1 MLRAVADKY
10 APLILEALARA
21 AAQPEGTPLFS
32 RKGVLGLFPNSAVG
46 KPAAQKALS
55 EHWLQGDADGTSYVA
70 TNAGLHH
77 LIDTQSPKA
86 VLNDFVRVLEDR
98 ESQVQHLVNETE
110 RLADGL
116 HSLREVLGQMLP
128 RVESTRLPSRGVMT
142 TSDLADCLLTR
153 LRDWSSLQDCP
164 LPELYRSLSTLE
176 PAPTLGQFHD
186 ALRLMHQN
194 GTVYLHPWTG
204 PLYMLPEP
212 ALALLVGHEVAYY
225 ASLKV
230 AARRIV
236 ETRS

>member
-10 APLILEALARA
+10 LPLILEALARA

-32 RKGVLGLFPNSAVG
+32 SKGVLGLFPKSAAG
-46 KPAAQKALS
+46 KPAAQKALA
-55 EHWLQGDADGTSYVA
+55 EHWLQGDADGSLYVA
-70 TNAGLHH
+70 TNAGLNH

-116 HSLREVLGQMLP
+116 QSLRDVLGQMLP
-128 RVESTRLPSRGVMT
+128 RVESAKLPSRGLM
-142 TSDLADCLLTR
+142 SASELAECLLTR
-153 LRDWSSLQDCP
+153 LRDWTSLQDCP

>member
-10 APLILEALARA
+10 SPLILEALARA

-32 RKGVLGLFPNSAVG
+32 RKGVLGLFPNSAAG
-46 KPAAQKALS
+46 KSAAQRALA
-55 EHWLQGDADGTSYVA
+55 EHWLQGDADGSSYVA
-70 TNAGLHH
+70 TNAGLNH

-98 ESQVQHLVNETE
+98 ESQVRLLVNETE

-116 HSLREVLGQMLP
+116 QSIRDVLGKVLP
-128 RVESTRLPSRGVMT
+128 RVQSAKVSGRGLF
-142 TSDLADCLLTR
+142 SAQELADCLLTR
-153 LRDWSSLQDCP
+153 LRDWTSLQDCP
-164 LPELYRSLSTLE
+164 LPELYRSLSPLE
-176 PAPTLGQFHD
+176 PGPTIGQFHD
-186 ALRLMHQN
+186 ALRLMHQT

-230 AARRIV
+230 AARMTV
-236 ETRS
+236 ETRT